1 MKRYLSDSQLAYE
14 KDLKDKFFSPEAVA
28 LRNDPVL
35 GEETQ
40 ELALIDHLLRGWKH
54 LQDQGIDNRS
64 GKPIS
69 KLALGVDDQIK
80 LPEKEILNIKKQ
92 QVDSALNNLTG
103 DLRNR
108 YPTLS
113 SEQLNYVKSLLLKH
127 IAKKDIGEIGGLGTS
142 NRKFPKDYHD
152 QSKAGTVIPV
162 SFEPGQ
168 KQDRGVKIL
177 LDKAQDPSLY
187 GIEVDAMHVIPAAED
202 PSLISDI
209 NNIKLG
215 PRALNQ
221 SDGRR
226 SGPELINSRKQ
237 HSQEIY
243 RQLFELENGVP
254 VTQKGVPL
262 GDITDPETIKL
273 LKQQAKQTRD
283 EAKLVSQMSAKEKE
297 EELSEHFL
305 EQKIEELLSAYKAE
319 SDTLKDS
326 NIRSS
331 SMRNLVERM
340 ASEDPR
346 LRAILNKSAGE
357 ISTEDRGKAVN
368 IFADEVHLNKGI
380 NGNGRNG
387 QR

>member
-14 KDLKDKFFSPEAVA
+14 KNLKDKFFSPEAVA

-54 LQDQGIDNRS
+54 LQGIDNSS
-64 GKPIS
+64 GKSIS

-92 QVDSALNNLTG
+92 QVDSALNNLTD
-103 DLRNR
+103 DLKNR

-113 SEQLNYVKSLLLKH
+113 SEQLNYVKSLLVKH

-162 SFEPGQ
+162 SFETGQ

-226 SGPELINSRKQ
+226 RWP
-237 HSQEIY
+237 
-243 RQLFELENGVP
+243 
-254 VTQKGVPL
+254 
-262 GDITDPETIKL
+262 
-273 LKQQAKQTRD
+273 
-283 EAKLVSQMSAKEKE
+283 
-297 EELSEHFL
+297 
-305 EQKIEELLSAYKAE
+305 
-319 SDTLKDS
+319 
-326 NIRSS
+326 
-331 SMRNLVERM
+331 
-340 ASEDPR
+340 
-346 LRAILNKSAGE
+346 
-357 ISTEDRGKAVN
+357 
-368 IFADEVHLNKGI
+368 
-380 NGNGRNG
+380 
-387 QR
+387 